1 MFKLY
6 YNPGSCSLA
15 AHAALVESGLAYEIE
30 KIDLTVAANEDPEY
44 RAINPWARVPAL
56 ATNYGVLTESVAIL
70 SSIADLVPEKG
81 LLPRPG
87 GLEYARALE
96 WMALLSSTVHVAF
109 RPLFRPGRLA
119 ATEAGRADVAAV
131 GLANLDQMLA
141 LLDER
146 VGNRPFVLGQN
157 FSLVDLYLFVF
168 LVWMQRPALHG
179 KLTHRPNLEAARS
192 RLMERA
198 SVRRA
203 MMEEGLIPAE

>member
-15 AHAALVESGLAYEIE
+15 AHAALEESGLAYEIE
-30 KIDLTVAANEDPEY
+30 KVDLTIAANDDPSY

-56 ATNYGVLTESVAIL
+56 ATNYGILTENIAIL
-70 SSIADLVPEKG
+70 TFIADLVPEKN

-87 GLEYARALE
+87 SLEHVRALE

-119 ATEAGRADVAAV
+119 ATEAGQADVAAV
-131 GLANLDQMLA
+131 GLESLDRTLA

-146 VGNRPFVLGQN
+146 VGMRPFVLGQD

-168 LVWMQRPALHG
+168 LTWMQRPVLNG
-179 KLTHRPNLEAARS
+179 KLTHRHNLEAARA
-192 RLMERA
+192 RLAGRP
-198 SVRRA
+198 SIRRA
-203 MMEEGLIPAE
+203 MAAEGLIAPE

>member
-15 AHAALVESGLAYEIE
+15 AHAALEEAGLAYEVE
-30 KIDLTVAANEDPEY
+30 KIDLTVAANEHPGY

-56 ATNYGVLTESVAIL
+56 ATNYGIVTENIAIL
-70 SSIADLVPEKG
+70 SFIADLVPERN

-87 GLEYARALE
+87 SLEHVRALE

-119 ATEAGRADVAAV
+119 ATAAGQADVAAV
-131 GLANLDQMLA
+131 GLESLDHTLA

-146 VGNRPFVLGQN
+146 VGARPFVLGES

-168 LVWMQRPALHG
+168 LAWMQRPALRG
-179 KLTHRPNLEAARS
+179 KLAPRPNLEAMRARLAQ
-192 RLMERA
+192 RP

-203 MMEEGLIPAE
+203 MIAEGLIIAE

>member
-15 AHAALVESGLAYEIE
+15 AHAALVESGLAYQIE
-30 KIDLTVAANEDPEY
+30 KIDLTVAANEDANY

-56 ATNYGVLTESVAIL
+56 VTSYGVLTENIAIL
-70 SSIADLVPEKG
+70 NFIADLVPEKN
-81 LLPRPG
+81 LLPRPAS
-87 GLEYARALE
+87 LEHARALE

-119 ATEAGRADVAAV
+119 ATEAGQADVAAV
-131 GLANLDQMLA
+131 GLVNLNHVLG

-146 VGNRPFVLGQN
+146 VGSRPFVLGAD

-168 LVWMQRPALHG
+168 LTWMQRPVLNG
-179 KLTHRPNLEAARS
+179 KLIERPNLAAARL
-192 RLMERA
+192 RLTERV

-203 MMEEGLIPAE
+203 MTEEGLIPAE